1 MGNAM
6 HECIKVFEAAL
17 TKLTCLH
24 SESGKGPVGLCRPWI
39 IIVWISP
46 SGVTDLVK
54 LNSSC
59 SVHPDP
65 VINDNG
71 PNYGPNLNPTGVTER
86 STSQVHSIGAF
97 QAVTSEVGGW
107 ETL

>member
-71 PNYGPNLNPTGVTER
+71 PNYGFRMKSHIINANHSNCPSIAGRLMQEVNLCVC
-86 STSQVHSIGAF
+86 V
-97 QAVTSEVGGW
+97 
-107 ETL
+107 